1 MSLSNNT
8 SSDEGG
14 WKTINKKR
22 KEKKDKKNSL
32 IKKPA
37 EKKMFVSTP
46 VERST
51 KSGRMVQRASSFDNT
66 CNVRDCKNA
75 AGDKNS
81 KCAASFCRRYY
92 FFCCYLLLI
101 CSQSKIFFLLKEL
114 SATLIGITKAR
125 VQFAKLEEKHLLR
138 LPRMIRIPHLYH
150 PKEKT
155 ILLQK

>member
-1 MSLSNNT
+1 MSSNSNNT

-14 WKTINKKR
+14 WTTINKKR
-22 KEKKDKKNSL
+22 KEKKDKKNSYK
-32 IKKPA
+32 KKPA
-37 EKKMFVSTP
+37 EPKILATTP

-92 FFCCYLLLI
+92 LLL
-101 CSQSKIFFLLKEL
+101 STFNLF
-114 SATLIGITKAR
+114 T
-125 VQFAKLEEKHLLR
+125 V
-138 LPRMIRIPHLYH
+138 
-150 PKEKT
+150 
-155 ILLQK
+155 

>member
-1 MSLSNNT
+1 MSSNSNNT

-14 WKTINKKR
+14 WTTINKKK
-22 KEKKDKKNSL
+22 KEKKDKKNSYK
-32 IKKPA
+32 KKPA
-37 EKKMFVSTP
+37 ESKILATTTP

-92 FFCCYLLLI
+92 LLL
-101 CSQSKIFFLLKEL
+101 STFNLF
-114 SATLIGITKAR
+114 T
-125 VQFAKLEEKHLLR
+125 V
-138 LPRMIRIPHLYH
+138 
-150 PKEKT
+150 
-155 ILLQK
+155 

>member
-1 MSLSNNT
+1 MSSNLNNT

-14 WKTINKKR
+14 WTPINKKR
-22 KEKKDKKNSL
+22 KEKKIKNSDKKN
-32 IKKPA
+32 PA
-37 EKKMFVSTP
+37 ESKILATTP

-92 FFCCYLLLI
+92 LLL
-101 CSQSKIFFLLKEL
+101 STFNLF
-114 SATLIGITKAR
+114 T
-125 VQFAKLEEKHLLR
+125 V
-138 LPRMIRIPHLYH
+138 
-150 PKEKT
+150 
-155 ILLQK
+155 